1 MVVSPLVVSDDGS
14 SHTQCVE
21 RMIQKITKVSDIVFT
36 AERREQYV
44 RAQEKASKVRGEGLS
59 KEDFGISNSASR
71 HHFSILYFSW
81 IPSYW
86 RLGGGDS
93 PRPFNIISGGLGGRY
108 KYQVRICSVDAG
120 IILALHCNFVFVIIV
135 LIYLII

>member
-1 MVVSPLVVSDDGS
+1 MVVSPLVVSDDGA

-59 KEDFGISNSASR
+59 KEDFGKSNSTSR
-71 HHFSILYFSW
+71 HRFSILNFSW
-81 IPSYW
+81 ITSYW
-86 RLGGGDS
+86 RLGGGVS

-108 KYQVRICSVDAG
+108 KYQVRICSDDAG